1 MFDYEH
7 ILKVVK
13 KSERNGMKKK
23 GAKTSIEKALD
34 LIEALKDAD
43 DLGVT
48 ELSKILNL
56 NKNNV
61 FRLLATLEVKGLVE
75 QDEET
80 GHYKLGMKFLHLE
93 DAYIK
98 SLYFLNTAKPYMRK
112 LRNQIGETVYI
123 SVIHKNDV
131 VYVYSEE
138 SNKSVHVHSRISQRY
153 PVKTTAS
160 GRALIKAESE
170 SILPLEIDVEETEPE
185 VVEVAT
191 VIKDELNHPLAAL
204 SIVAPISRVNVTRIE
219 QEIKKPLLDAAESI
233 SEKLKEKSE
242 TYIS

>member
-1 MFDYEH
+1 
-7 ILKVVK
+7 
-13 KSERNGMKKK
+13 MKKK

-34 LIEALKDAD
+34 LIEALKNAD

-80 GHYKLGMKFLHLE
+80 GHYKLGMRFLYLE

-98 SLYFLNTAKPYMRK
+98 SLHFLNTAKPFMRK
-112 LRNQIGETVYI
+112 LRNQIGETVYV
-123 SVIHKNDV
+123 SVLHKNDV

-138 SNKSVHVHSRISQRY
+138 SNKSVHVHSKISQRY
-153 PVKTTAS
+153 PAEITAS

-170 SILPLEIDVEETEPE
+170 DIFPVEVDIEETEPE

-191 VIKDELNHPLAAL
+191 VIRDELNHPIAAL
-204 SIVAPISRVNVTRIE
+204 SIVAPISRIDKARIE
-219 QEIKKPLLDAAESI
+219 SEIRQPLLNAAKNI

-242 TYIS
+242 TYVL

>member
-1 MFDYEH
+1 
-7 ILKVVK
+7 
-13 KSERNGMKKK
+13 MKKR

-80 GHYKLGMKFLHLE
+80 GHYKLGMKFLYLE

-98 SLYFLNTAKPYMRK
+98 GLHFIKYAKPFLRK
-112 LRNQIGETVYI
+112 LRNETGETVYI
-123 SVIHKNDV
+123 AVPHGGDI
-131 VYVYSEE
+131 VYVYAEE
-138 SNKSVHVHSRISQRY
+138 TNRSVHVHSRISQRF
-153 PVKTTAS
+153 PSSTTAS
-160 GRALIKAESE
+160 GKALKEAEKNRDDF
-170 SILPLEIDVEETEPE
+170 PFTVDFEETEPE

-191 VIKDELNHPLAAL
+191 VIKDETNHPIASL
-204 SIVAPISRVNVTRIE
+204 SILAPISRLNKEKVESI
-219 QEIKKPLLDAAESI
+219 KPLVINTGKNI
-233 SEKLKEKSE
+233 SDKLKIVSKK
-242 TYIS
+242 